1 MLTHSI
7 FRGSLRG
14 FAIPHCPP
22 LHLHVQQ
29 PQPLI
34 NLRSF
39 SARGGLTSVLVRAQ
53 SATFAERSRPAV
65 SSFEQLGLG
74 EELLSFLS
82 EQKLTTPTE
91 IQVGAFYGACLMH
104 HFEALASAG
113 FHVLVVKVQEEESTR
128 RGSTAFTCVAV
139 LDLVVVSILKGPP
152 TNFYV
157 CHAGSSCF
165 GSVAWWRC
173 IACVSHWF
181 WKDLGLPPATG
192 APHI

>member
-1 MLTHSI
+1 M
-7 FRGSLRG
+7 RG

-53 SATFAERSRPAV
+53 SATFAERSKPAV

-104 HFEALASAG
+104 YFEALASAG
-113 FHVLVVKVQEEESTR
+113 FHVLVVKVQEEESTAVQLLPASQSSISSLYLFLKVPSLLFMYATQAQAVSEVLRGGDVLLASHTGSGKTLAYLLPLVR
-128 RGSTAFTCVAV
+128 RIYSDGKPQYFS
-139 LDLVVVSILKGPP
+139 
-152 TNFYV
+152 
-157 CHAGSSCF
+157 
-165 GSVAWWRC
+165 
-173 IACVSHWF
+173 
-181 WKDLGLPPATG
+181 
-192 APHI
+192 